1 MFEKKREP
9 SLKKNLSSNSV
20 FFLRTTNKI
29 YASIRMASSPR
40 PIVSNGDVFQI
51 NFPAIPRLAGIGD
64 LVRFNRASIPSLPK
78 LSPLVAP
85 PPRNHFQISR
95 SSFTSDPSF
104 YSVFDIASSPVENR
118 KFGIR
123 KWKMLGSIGDFS
135 MEMCIYI
142 VSLFLYA

>member
-1 MFEKKREP
+1 
-9 SLKKNLSSNSV
+9 
-20 FFLRTTNKI
+20 
-29 YASIRMASSPR
+29 MASSPR
-40 PIVSNGDVFQI
+40 PIVSNDDGFQI

-104 YSVFDIASSPVENR
+104 YSVFDIASSPVESR

-123 KWKMLGSIGDFS
+123 KWDVGK
-135 MEMCIYI
+135 YWR
-142 VSLFLYA
+142 FLYGDVYIYSKSFFIRVRF